1 MSDKSNFM
9 IMKTNKS
16 TQIAVRLQPEEKR
29 QLSYFA
35 TRLGLSPSA
44 LVRNQI
50 KYLLKELEEKVSDEH
65 YSNIAEMAVLSG
77 PKYSQEEIEKLFSV
91 E

>member
-1 MSDKSNFM
+1 
-9 IMKTNKS
+9 MKINKS
-16 TQIAVRLQPEEKR
+16 SQIAIRLQPEEKR

-50 KYLLKELEEKVSDEH
+50 KYLLKELEEKVNDK
-65 YSNIAEMAVLSG
+65 YYTNIADMAVLSG
-77 PKYSQEEIEKLFSV
+77 PKYSQEEIEDLFSSK
-91 E
+91 

>member
-1 MSDKSNFM
+1 MSDNM
-9 IMKTNKS
+9 RTNKT

-29 QLSYFA
+29 QLFYFA
-35 TRLGLSPSA
+35 TRLGISPSA

-50 KYLLKELEEKVSDEH
+50 KTMLQELEEKVKDGY
-65 YSNIAEMAVLSG
+65 YSNIANMAILEG
-77 PKYSQEEIEKLFSV
+77 PKYEQEEIEKMFRT